1 MNMRFRFPT
10 SPFSQHYF
18 LLEYLNKKKLFAIT
32 GRIIFIT
39 ISSVIVVII
48 GAVIQ
53 SSFIKPYE
61 STFSLD
67 ATTETLELKVVDN
80 NNARILLYHANL
92 FGYDDELAARFKG
105 TLELMPGTTVII
117 ERSGTSNP
125 TINLN
130 NPGKKVGTLY
140 DPEGNHTDIQLGDYL
155 DILYT
160 SFKDSLTDKGHNLLF
175 NLDGFLKVGKNINRP
190 NIDEKP
196 AILRKGTVSV
206 IGRSLISRTSY
217 EGGMQ
222 QLYPGDL
229 VTFCHNHKTLK
240 DSISNKGFGLAIID
254 ENPGITLNYRINAN
268 RTRVYK
274 TGPKQENSSYDFS
287 VSMISQITMDRA
299 LQGFAMVLAAIVTLL
314 NIATFFLDFGM
325 YSIAKKEEQKCNQN
339 KIEKDE

>member
-18 LLEYLNKKKLFAIT
+18 LLEYLNKKKLLAIT
-32 GRIIFIT
+32 ARIVFIL

-67 ATTETLELKVVDN
+67 ANTETLELKVVDN

-92 FGYDDELAARFKG
+92 YGYDDELVTQFKG

-117 ERSGTSNP
+117 ERSGTANP
-125 TINLN
+125 TLNLTN
-130 NPGKKVGTLY
+130 QGTKVGTLY
-140 DPEGNHTDIQLGDYL
+140 DPEGNRTDLQLGDYL
-155 DILYT
+155 DIVYT

-190 NIDEKP
+190 NIDEIP
-196 AILRKGTVSV
+196 AILRNGTVSV
-206 IGRSLISRTSY
+206 IGRSLISRTAY
-217 EGGMQ
+217 EGGRQ

-299 LQGFAMVLAAIVTLL
+299 LQGFAMVLATIVTLI

-325 YSIAKKEEQKCNQN
+325 YSIAKKEEQKSNQN
-339 KIEKDE
+339 KKE

>member
-18 LLEYLNKKKLFAIT
+18 LLEYLNKKKLLAIT
-32 GRIIFIT
+32 ARIIFIL

-67 ATTETLELKVVDN
+67 ANTETLELKVVDN

-92 FGYDDELAARFKG
+92 YGYDDELVTQFKG

-117 ERSGTSNP
+117 ERSGTANP
-125 TINLN
+125 TLNLTN
-130 NPGKKVGTLY
+130 QGSKVGTLY
-140 DPEGNHTDIQLGDYL
+140 DPEGNRTDLQLGDYL
-155 DILYT
+155 DIVYT

-190 NIDEKP
+190 NIDEIP
-196 AILRKGTVSV
+196 AILRNGTVSV
-206 IGRSLISRTSY
+206 IGRSLISRTAY
-217 EGGMQ
+217 EGGRQ

-299 LQGFAMVLAAIVTLL
+299 LQGFAMVLATIVTLI

-325 YSIAKKEEQKCNQN
+325 YSIAKKEEQKSNQN
-339 KIEKDE
+339 KKE

>member
-1 MNMRFRFPT
+1 MNMRFRFPI
-10 SPFSQHYF
+10 SPFSQHYL
-18 LLEYLNKKKLFAIT
+18 LLEYLNRKKLVAVT
-32 GRIIFIT
+32 ARIIFIFIT
-39 ISSVIVVII
+39 LVLIIILGAIIKSSLIN
-48 GAVIQ
+48 
-53 SSFIKPYE
+53 PYE
-61 STFSLD
+61 STYSLD

-92 FGYDDELAARFKG
+92 YGYDDELVTQFKG
-105 TLELMPGTTVII
+105 TLELMPSTTVII
-117 ERSGTSNP
+117 ERSGTANP
-125 TINLN
+125 TLNLTN
-130 NPGKKVGTLY
+130 QGTKVGILY
-140 DPEGNHTDIQLGDYL
+140 DQEGNRTDIQLGDYL
-155 DILYT
+155 DIIYT

-190 NIDEKP
+190 NIDEIP
-196 AILRKGTVSV
+196 AILRTGYVSV

-217 EGGMQ
+217 EGGKQ

-254 ENPGITLNYRINAN
+254 EKPGITVNYRINAN
-268 RTRVYK
+268 RTRVFK

-299 LQGFAMVLAAIVTLL
+299 LQGFAMVLAAIVTLI

-325 YSIAKKEEQKCNQN
+325 YSIAKKEEQKSNQN
-339 KIEKDE
+339 KKEKNE